1 MGGRWKTKSGK
12 VAGLGLYHH
21 YKTGISLLWPEIQWH
36 RWNELLLKEWLEHRC
51 IGIMGP
57 TNSGKTNSFA
67 VFHLFDYYCFPQ
79 CTTTLVCS
87 TTQERLED
95 RIWGEIK
102 KFHKLAKARFAW
114 IPGNL
119 IESRWRLVTDNK
131 SQAADGRDFR
141 NGLIGVPCFLS
152 GTFVDT
158 PRGKVPIEEVRT
170 GDKVF
175 NAVGIGTVTETHCR
189 RAIHAVRVSLSDGR
203 TIDCTP
209 EHPFFTRRGWVKAID
224 LTTFDTVLSA
234 YETMCLVRRRFR
246 PGIPQPE
253 VLLKPLRGETSP
265 ESVRSLRSNLLSN
278 PAQRNGKSEGE
289 ILQSELC
296 WEMGRET
303 QRVLTGQHSTLQTLR
318 EADADSSYQPGLLFR
333 AMQKPSRGFTLP
345 SVREGVHVDSRI
357 PCEGTDS
364 FLRLVLQEESDWSEE
379 FEKECF
385 AHFRRVGCLETI
397 PELNSSLSYSNRIKA
412 KRRQRTLVSDRY
424 CVSGT
429 ETCGG
434 DRWWSA
440 SDSGQ
445 ESKGHQE
452 DGYFEPSW
460 VDSVEILE
468 PSSDPRFEKSYG
480 GYSVYNLEVSG
491 HPSYSVNGVIVHNCK
506 KGGQYVGLGDFIGI
520 KNKRVR
526 LCGDELQ
533 LLPRSFIDCIPNLIK
548 NADCKITGMGNPKET
563 LDALGGLCEP
573 AASVGGWDGGID
585 QSPKTKTWE
594 TKWPN
599 GVCIQLCGSDS
610 PNLDVPK
617 DAPIPFPFLIKRKDM
632 EDDAT
637 LWGKDDWHYT
647 MFNEGRMPRGQGSR
661 RVLTVQLCKKMG
673 ALNDPMWA
681 NTHQVEV
688 AFLDAAYRAVGGD
701 RCVFGRLKYGQ
712 EASVD
717 AGSTLV
723 SGLISQDENR
733 SNFRNILALLE
744 LTTIPITSSVAGVVS
759 PVDEPE
765 EQIVSYVQRECTQ
778 HGIKPNHF
786 FFDSGMRT
794 SLVSAFARI
803 WSPDVVPID
812 CGGTPSER
820 KVSQNI
826 DVKCSDYYSKYI
838 TELWYSVRLIIEA
851 GQFRGLTQDAMQ
863 EGCAR
868 EWKLVGKNKIEVETK
883 AEMKTKTGRS
893 PDLFDALA
901 IGCEG
906 ARRCGFIIAKLGNLE
921 YEEKDHNW
929 KRDLQE
935 KARKVA
941 TAGALTY
948 ST

>member
-1 MGGRWKTKSGK
+1 MGGKWKTKSGK
-12 VAGLGLYHH
+12 IAGLGLYHH
-21 YKTGISLLWPEIQWH
+21 YKTGISLLWPEHQWT
-36 RWNELLLKEWLEHRC
+36 RWNELLLKEWLAHRC
-51 IGIMGP
+51 IGVMGP
-57 TNSGKTNSFA
+57 ANAGKTHDFA
-67 VFHLFDYYCFPQ
+67 VFHLFDYYCFSG
-79 CTTTLVCS
+79 CTTVLVCS

-102 KFHKLAKARFAW
+102 KHHKIAKAKFSW
-114 IPGNL
+114 LPGNL
-119 IESRWRLVTDNK
+119 IESRLRMVTDHRTQ
-131 SQAADGRDFR
+131 STDGRDFR
-141 NGLIGVPCFLS
+141 NGMIGVPC
-152 GTFVDT
+152 
-158 PRGKVPIEEVRT
+158 R
-170 GDKVF
+170 
-175 NAVGIGTVTETHCR
+175 
-189 RAIHAVRVSLSDGR
+189 
-203 TIDCTP
+203 
-209 EHPFFTRRGWVKAID
+209 
-224 LTTFDTVLSA
+224 
-234 YETMCLVRRRFR
+234 
-246 PGIPQPE
+246 
-253 VLLKPLRGETSP
+253 
-265 ESVRSLRSNLLSN
+265 
-278 PAQRNGKSEGE
+278 
-289 ILQSELC
+289 
-296 WEMGRET
+296 
-303 QRVLTGQHSTLQTLR
+303 
-318 EADADSSYQPGLLFR
+318 
-333 AMQKPSRGFTLP
+333 
-345 SVREGVHVDSRI
+345 
-357 PCEGTDS
+357 
-364 FLRLVLQEESDWSEE
+364 
-379 FEKECF
+379 
-385 AHFRRVGCLETI
+385 
-397 PELNSSLSYSNRIKA
+397 
-412 KRRQRTLVSDRY
+412 
-424 CVSGT
+424 
-429 ETCGG
+429 
-434 DRWWSA
+434 
-440 SDSGQ
+440 
-445 ESKGHQE
+445 
-452 DGYFEPSW
+452 
-460 VDSVEILE
+460 
-468 PSSDPRFEKSYG
+468 
-480 GYSVYNLEVSG
+480 
-491 HPSYSVNGVIVHNCK
+491 

-681 NTHQVEV
+681 NTNQVEV

-712 EASVD
+712 ESSVD
-717 AGSTLV
+717 PGSTLV

-812 CGGTPSER
+812 CGGTPSDR

-941 TAGALTY
+941 TAGTLTY
-948 ST
+948 